1 MHGVT
6 AEKRLTRPVA
16 DDSDHSSSAS
26 RYSRARMRPPRPLTP
41 RPLLRRIF
49 TPALL
54 GASVIAVSACGGAP
68 PPVAPAPPKAVVVA
82 PEPPPDVTAVPE
94 PAGLVLV
101 GRVSKAEG
109 ILKTLGT
116 WTRLP
121 LPGGADL
128 VRSMTDDSVAD
139 AVDLSQPIDGAVALR
154 GGKRDM
160 NPLIAVSVA
169 VRSFDDAKA
178 KLGAKHKLTPGK
190 NGQINVEGIGRS
202 AVSEGRGKPHD
213 EDDDDNETCVL
224 SPASSG
230 ARLVC
235 GERDALDL
243 LSPYLTRTLPRQ
255 TWPSDVHL
263 EMTLAA
269 LREPLA
275 QVKAMLPVLA
285 RSMLGSSS
293 PALAKLAD
301 AGVNELVDVVGDTSR
316 IAFDAQLADTGIEA
330 TMKVDYTRSQSF
342 IAKLATS
349 NPQRADVPPP
359 AFWHLPGDTDLALFG
374 KGSDPKLFEHPK
386 ELLGNVFLEATEGAG
401 MPEPERKAVRELVVD
416 RMLSLFTGP
425 LVYGKG
431 YDAAALDK
439 ALAARNALKPGADI
453 AARDEAERVAAEQVL
468 GWHLVQV
475 SEPITKVGPVLKDWA
490 QLWNRPAFAKWAK
503 QQSSA
508 KMLAQ
513 MRIAPAPAGV
523 TLPKDAVHLEIVMP
537 RADLEEMPVVPV
549 PPPPPPQRA
558 GQTKNGGPGGDH
570 RGMDKAAAAV
580 KMKKIPRKPLILHVI
595 AVPDQG
601 GTWIGFGLDGK
612 LVAQKAAAALSTAPD
627 GATLGKMPGADA
639 LRDVKANGAWLATV
653 RGLLVFTALEHGSH
667 GPYSMLN
674 ALPAKGTTPIVLTF
688 VSQGPSP
695 ANAGGSAVAT
705 FKLPRGA
712 IEDIVRLAMSR

>member
-1 MHGVT
+1 
-6 AEKRLTRPVA
+6 
-16 DDSDHSSSAS
+16 
-26 RYSRARMRPPRPLTP
+26 MRPTLLRLVHRPRSA
-41 RPLLRRIF
+41 LLRRSSAASRF
-49 TPALL
+49 ALL
-54 GASVIAVSACGGAP
+54 GASVVALAACGGGAP
-68 PPVAPAPPKAVVVA
+68 PPAPTTPAKPIAVAV
-82 PEPPPDVTAVPE
+82 EPPPDVTAVPAPE
-94 PAGLVLV
+94 GLVLV

-128 VRSMTDDSVAD
+128 VRSMTDDSVAES
-139 AVDLSQPIDGAVALR
+139 VDLSQPIDGAVALR

-169 VRSFDDAKA
+169 VRSFEDAKTR
-178 KLGAKHKLTPGK
+178 LGMKHKLTPGK
-190 NGQINVEGIGRS
+190 NGQINVDGIGKS
-202 AVSEGRGKPHD
+202 GVSGAGEGRGKGR
-213 EDDDDNETCVL
+213 DDDDDDSETCVL

-301 AGVNELVDVVGDTSR
+301 AGVNELVDFVGDTNR
-316 IAFDAQLADTGIEA
+316 IALDAQLAETGIDA
-330 TMKVDYTRSQSF
+330 TMKVEYSRAQSF
-342 IAKLATS
+342 VAKLATS

-359 AFWHLPGDTDLALFG
+359 AFWHLPGDTDVALYG

-439 ALAARNALKPGADI
+439 ALAAKAALKPGADL
-453 AARDEAERVAAEQVL
+453 AARDEAERIAAEEVL

-475 SEPITKVGPVLKDWA
+475 SEPITKVAPILKDWS

-513 MRIAPAPAGV
+513 MRIVPAPAGV

-549 PPPPPPQRA
+549 PPPPPPPRP
-558 GQTKNGGPGGDH
+558 GQAKLPSGGDH
-570 RGMDKAAAAV
+570 RADPKPAAAV
-580 KMKKIPRKPLILHVI
+580 KMKRIPRKPLVLHVI

-612 LVAQKAAAALSTAPD
+612 LVAQKAAAALSSAPD
-627 GATLGKMPGADA
+627 TATLGKMPGADA
-639 LRDVKANGAWLATV
+639 LRDVKANAAWLATI
-653 RGLLVFTALEHGSH
+653 RGFLVFTALDHGSR
-667 GPYSMLN
+667 GQYSMLG
-674 ALPAKGTTPIVLTF
+674 ALPSKGTTPIVFTF
-688 VSQGPSP
+688 VSQGPSQ
-695 ANAGGSAVAT
+695 AAAGGSAVAT

>member
-6 AEKRLTRPVA
+6 AENRLTRPDA
-16 DDSDHSSSAS
+16 DDSDHSSSTS
-26 RYSRARMRPPRPLTP
+26 RYSRARMRHSRPHALLARPRGT
-41 RPLLRRIF
+41 F
-49 TPALL
+49 TPAFF
-54 GASVIAVSACGGAP
+54 GASLLALAACGGAP
-68 PPVAPAPPKAVVVA
+68 PPAAPVAPKPIAVA

-128 VRSMTDDSVAD
+128 VRSMTDDSVAES
-139 AVDLSQPIDGAVALR
+139 VDLGQPVDGAVALR

-178 KLGAKHKLTPGK
+178 KLGVKHKLTPGK
-190 NGQINVEGIGRS
+190 NGQINVDGIGRS
-202 AVSEGRGKPHD
+202 AVTEGRGKPRG
-213 EDDDDNETCVL
+213 DDDDDDRTCVL

-235 GERDALDL
+235 GEPDAVEL

-255 TWPSDVHL
+255 SWPADIHL

-269 LREPLA
+269 LREPLG
-275 QVKAMLPVLA
+275 QVKSMLPVLA

-301 AGVNELVDVVGDTSR
+301 ASVNELVDFVGDTNRMSL
-316 IAFDAQLADTGIEA
+316 DAQLADTGIQA
-330 TMKVDYTRSQSF
+330 TLKVDYTRAQSF
-342 IAKLATS
+342 VAKLATS

-359 AFWHLPGDTDLALFG
+359 AFWHLPGDTDLAVFG
-374 KGSDPKLFEHPK
+374 KGSDPKLFDHPK

-431 YDAAALDK
+431 FDAAALDK
-439 ALAARNALKPGADI
+439 AI
-453 AARDEAERVAAEQVL
+453 AARSAEKDDPLVRDESDRVIGEDVL

-475 SEPITKVGPVLKDWA
+475 TEPITKVGPILKDWS
-490 QLWNRPAFAKWAK
+490 QLWNRPAFATWAK
-503 QQSSA
+503 KESSS

-513 MRIAPAPAGV
+513 MRIVPLPAGV
-523 TLPKDAVHLEIVMP
+523 TLPKDSVHLEIVLPRSDLDVTPVAAPTVMP
-537 RADLEEMPVVPV
+537 QRPGQKGAAPGKPTV
-549 PPPPPPQRA
+549 PPTPKRL
-558 GQTKNGGPGGDH
+558 
-570 RGMDKAAAAV
+570 V
-580 KMKKIPRKPLILHVI
+580 PRKALVLHII

-601 GTWIGFGLDGK
+601 GTWIGIGLDGK
-612 LVAQKAAAALSTAPD
+612 LLATKAAASLSTASD
-627 GATLGKMPGADA
+627 AGTLGKMPAADA
-639 LRDVKANGAWLATV
+639 LRDVKANGAWLATI
-653 RGLLVFTALEHGSH
+653 RGFLVFTALERSMHS
-667 GPYSMLN
+667 PYSMLG
-674 ALPAKGTTPIVLTF
+674 ALPSKGTTPIALTF
-688 VSQGPSP
+688 LSQAPSQGT
-695 ANAGGSAVAT
+695 AGGSAVAT
-705 FKLPRGA
+705 LKLPRGA

>member
-6 AEKRLTRPVA
+6 AEKRLTRLGA
-16 DDSDHSSSAS
+16 DDSDHASSTS
-26 RYSRARMRPPRPLTP
+26 RYSRARMRPTRSVVGPGSLLPRHPG
-41 RPLLRRIF
+41 RAF
-49 TPALL
+49 TPALF
-54 GASVIAVSACGGAP
+54 GASLLALAACGGAP
-68 PPVAPAPPKAVVVA
+68 PPAAPVAPKPIAVA

-128 VRSMTDDSVAD
+128 VRSMTDDSVAES
-139 AVDLSQPIDGAVALR
+139 VDLGQPVDGAVALR

-169 VRSFDDAKA
+169 VRSFDDAKT
-178 KLGAKHKLTPGK
+178 KLGMKHKLTPGK
-190 NGQINVEGIGRS
+190 NGQITVDGIGRA
-202 AVSEGRGKPHD
+202 AVTDGRGKSRR
-213 EDDDDNETCVL
+213 EDDDDDNQTCVL

-235 GERDALDL
+235 GEPDAVEL

-255 TWPSDVHL
+255 SWPSDIHL

-269 LREPLA
+269 LREPLG

-301 AGVNELVDVVGDTSR
+301 AGVNELVDFVGDTNRMSL
-316 IAFDAQLADTGIEA
+316 DAQLADTGIQA
-330 TMKVDYTRSQSF
+330 TLKVDYTRAQSF
-342 IAKLATS
+342 VAKLATS

-359 AFWHLPGDTDLALFG
+359 AFWHLPGDTDLAVFG
-374 KGSDPKLFEHPK
+374 KGSDPKLFDHPK

-439 ALAARNALKPGADI
+439 AIAARNAEKSDPLV
-453 AARDEAERVAAEQVL
+453 RDESDRVIGEDVL

-475 SEPITKVGPVLKDWA
+475 TEPITKVGPILKDWS

-503 QQSSA
+503 QQSSS

-513 MRIAPAPAGV
+513 MRIVPMPAGV
-523 TLPKDAVHLEIVMP
+523 TLPKDSVHLEIVMP
-537 RADLEEMPVVPV
+537 RSDLDVSPVAAPNVMPQRPGQKAAPKGGPTV
-549 PPPPPPQRA
+549 PPTP
-558 GQTKNGGPGGDH
+558 
-570 RGMDKAAAAV
+570 
-580 KMKKIPRKPLILHVI
+580 KKLVPRKALVLHII

-601 GTWIGFGLDGK
+601 GTWIGVGLDGK
-612 LVAQKAAAALSTAPD
+612 LVAQKAAASLSTASD
-627 GATLGKMPGADA
+627 AGTLGKTPAADA
-639 LRDVKANGAWLATV
+639 LRDVKANGAWLATI
-653 RGLLVFTALEHGSH
+653 RGFLVFTALERSTHS
-667 GPYSMLN
+667 PYGMLG
-674 ALPAKGTTPIVLTF
+674 ALPSKGTTPIALTF
-688 VSQGPSP
+688 VSQAP
-695 ANAGGSAVAT
+695 APGTAGGSAVAT
-705 FKLPRGA
+705 LKLPRGA
-712 IEDIVRLAMSR
+712 IEDIVRLVMSR

>member
-1 MHGVT
+1 M
-6 AEKRLTRPVA
+6 
-16 DDSDHSSSAS
+16 
-26 RYSRARMRPPRPLTP
+26 
-41 RPLLRRIF
+41 F
-49 TPALL
+49 TLAL
-54 GASVIAVSACGGAP
+54 AACGGAP
-68 PPVAPAPPKAVVVA
+68 PPVAPAPPKAVVVT

-101 GRVSKAEG
+101 GRVSKPEG

-128 VRSMTDDSVAD
+128 VRSMTDESVAES
-139 AVDLSQPIDGAVALR
+139 VDLSQPVDGAIALR

-160 NPLIAVSVA
+160 NPLIAISVA

-190 NGQINVEGIGRS
+190 NGQINVDGIGRS
-202 AVSEGRGKPHD
+202 GGSEGRLKSR
-213 EDDDDNETCVL
+213 DDDDDDNNETCVL
-224 SPASSG
+224 SPAASG

-269 LREPLA
+269 LREPLG

-301 AGVNELVDVVGDTSR
+301 AGVNELVDFVGDTNRMSL
-316 IAFDAQLADTGIEA
+316 DAQLADAGIEA
-330 TMKVDYTRSQSF
+330 TLKVDYTRAQSF
-342 IAKLATS
+342 VAKLATS

-359 AFWHLPGDTDLALFG
+359 AFWHLPGDTDVALFG
-374 KGSDPKLFEHPK
+374 KGSDPKLFDHPK

-439 ALAARNALKPGADI
+439 ALAARNAEKNEPLV
-453 AARDEAERVAAEQVL
+453 RDESDRVIGEDVL

-475 SEPITKVGPVLKDWA
+475 TEPITKVGPILKDWS

-513 MRIAPAPAGV
+513 MRIVPMPAGV
-523 TLPKDAVHLEIVMP
+523 TLPKDSVHLEIVMP
-537 RADLEEMPVVPV
+537 RSDLDVSPVAPPKVVP
-549 PPPPPPQRA
+549 PSLPRA
-558 GQTKNGGPGGDH
+558 GQKGAPPPGG
-570 RGMDKAAAAV
+570 AAV
-580 KMKKIPRKPLILHVI
+580 LATPKKLVPRKPLVLHII

-601 GTWIGFGLDGK
+601 GTWIGISLDGK
-612 LVAQKAAAALSTAPD
+612 LLAQKAAASLSTTSDA
-627 GATLGKMPGADA
+627 GTLGKTPAADA
-639 LRDVKANGAWLATV
+639 LRDVKANGAWLATI
-653 RGLLVFTALEHGSH
+653 RGFLVFTALERGAHS
-667 GPYSMLN
+667 PYSMLS
-674 ALPAKGTTPIVLTF
+674 ALPTKGTTPITMTF
-688 VSQGPSP
+688 VSQGPSG
-695 ANAGGSAVAT
+695 ANTGGSAVAT
-705 FKLPRGA
+705 LKLPRGA